1 MQWVKVLVWR
11 KIKNKK
17 MLAAVDQVAVS
28 VWVKV
33 SIWQTGIDGAET
45 D

>member
-17 MLAAVDQVAVS
+17 MLAAVDQVAV
-28 VWVKV
+28 WVKV
-33 SIWQTGIDGAET
+33 SIWQTGIDGAAT